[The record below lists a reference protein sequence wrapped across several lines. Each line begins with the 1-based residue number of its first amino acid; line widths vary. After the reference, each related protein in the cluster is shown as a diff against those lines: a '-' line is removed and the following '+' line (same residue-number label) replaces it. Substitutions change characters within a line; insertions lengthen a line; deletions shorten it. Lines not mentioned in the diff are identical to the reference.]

1 MMRLADTY
9 SISVRY
15 QRATRIDND
24 LSADFFPGLVFHG
37 TAENTLRTLGRQ
49 FAEGNQHAFTVTGPY
64 GTGKSTIALLL
75 TGFLHH
81 ESVYRDAARAC
92 IKEKVSNELDSYFH
106 VNKGWLIIRA
116 VGGVENPLVTMWKS
130 VHAALE
136 DHPETAKLAKSYKL
150 PRVTPTEA
158 KLKQMIV
165 KLLAEVK
172 GKVDG
177 VYFMLD
183 EMGKSLEY
191 FIKHDLDMQ
200 FFQEFAE
207 AFQTST
213 TPCFF
218 VGFLHQ
224 AFSAYA
230 HTRSKAIQDNWSKIQ
245 GRYSDL
251 LYNVSEDE
259 TVALIAQSIE
269 SKSNRAETWHNS
281 LVTKV
286 SKNLQRAKL
295 RDSKVLHDRLEGCF
309 PLHPSVALLL
319 GPISKRR
326 FSQNER
332 STFSFLNS
340 REPNSFHDFLDEHS
354 DGGSA
359 SYRLYNLWDYLESNL
374 EHHIVGTND
383 GHAWMVASEAIVRVG
398 NNGSDIHRQL
408 IKTIAILNLFG
419 RTLGMYATDKAV
431 KAAMDHIDPKELE
444 KYLDDLKQ
452 QSAVTFRKHLS
463 AWAVFE
469 GSDFDLE
476 GLLELQR
483 DKLKYDESWT
493 SVLEYQQFTIAKRH
507 YHKRGTLRWL
517 DQRIALT
524 TDEVMQD
531 KWKAKHGAFASFL
544 LIANESDS
552 KKLASFSKA
561 NTACA
566 VGISNE
572 IEPLKAAALELW
584 ALQLIVKDTPELQHD
599 KIAAKEYEARYANAR
614 KELDDAYNKA
624 FNNSQWWFAGRKLKD
639 GSLNVIAS
647 EIADSIY
654 PHTPE
659 IFNELI
665 NRKKPSGTSNSA
677 RRKLMERMVEFAGEE
692 NLGLDEGF
700 PPEKAIYLSCLK
712 QTGLHVEQEDG
723 DFGFVVPQSKEPSSL
738 QRMLEATEKKIN
750 ESSDLV
756 TLADI
761 YKMWESQPFGL
772 TPGLSPVIALAYLLS
787 RDEELAYYDKDSTAQ
802 YVFIPEIDDE
812 FVNKMMRAPK
822 EVGVRHFGVSGVKHH
837 YIHSFAKIASDKI
850 SQGKTVSPEALSVAR
865 SIFTFVHKL
874 EPWVKN
880 SRLENGT
887 AKKFRDAVLKANDP
901 YRLLLEDLYTV
912 FDMDSAESEADSDKL
927 LDNALNSAIDQLRS
941 MHEEMLNGYK
951 KILEAELGS
960 LGQDLIDRCNKVKEI
975 AADYRL
981 QTFAKHLGQ
990 YSSANDRWLE
1000 SLIGL
1005 VASAPAR
1012 DWNDSILARGR
1023 EELFEYC
1030 QRFKRVETFIAA
1042 GSEDSQGKTKSIALV
1057 VGTGGQAEEYV
1068 RQVSISDDQVQQ
1080 VQSLKSRLSEV
1091 LGDHRT
1097 ENHDLKA
1104 LALQEALQEL
1114 LSPYEAPECAK
1125 EGA

>member
-1 MMRLADTY
+1 MRLADTY

-49 FAEGNQHAFTVTGPY
+49 FAEGKQHAFTVTGPY

-81 ESVYRDAARAC
+81 ETAYRDAAKAC
-92 IKEKVSNELDSYFH
+92 IKGKVSKELDSYFH

-116 VGGVENPLVTMWKS
+116 VGGVESPLVTMWKA

-136 DHPETAKLAKSYKL
+136 DHPETAKLAKNYKL
-150 PRVTPTEA
+150 PKATPTEA
-158 KLKQMIV
+158 KLKQMII

-207 AFQTST
+207 AFQNST

-269 SKSNRAETWHNS
+269 SKSNRTEKWHNT

-286 SKNLQRAKL
+286 CENLQRAKL
-295 RDSKVLHDRLEGCF
+295 RDSKVLHNRLEGCF

-359 SYRLYNLWDYLESNL
+359 SYRLYDLWDYLESNL
-374 EHHIVGTND
+374 EHHIFSTND
-383 GHAWMVASEAIVRVG
+383 GHAWTVASEAIVRVG

-419 RTLGMYATDKAV
+419 RTLGMYATDNAV
-431 KAAMDHIDPKELE
+431 KAAMDHIDPKELG

-476 GLLELQR
+476 GMLELQR
-483 DKLKYDESWT
+483 DNLKFDDSWT
-493 SVLEYQQFTIAKRH
+493 SILEYQQFTIAKRH
-507 YHKRGTLRWL
+507 YHKKGTLRWL

-524 TDEVMQD
+524 TDEVLQD

-544 LIANESDS
+544 LIANESDIS
-552 KKLASFSKA
+552 KLSAFSET

-584 ALQLIVKDTPELQHD
+584 ALQLIVKDIPELQHD

-614 KELDDAYNKA
+614 KELDDAYSKA
-624 FNNSQWWFAGRKLKD
+624 FNNSQWWFDGKQLPK

-647 EIADSIY
+647 HIADSIY

-692 NLGLDEGF
+692 NLGLNEGF

-712 QTGLHVEQEDG
+712 QTGLHVKQQNG
-723 DFGFVVPQSKEPSSL
+723 DFGFEVPKSKDSLSL
-738 QRMLEATEKKIN
+738 QRMLEATEKMIN
-750 ESSDLV
+750 ESSDLI

-761 YKMWESQPFGL
+761 YEMWESQPFGL
-772 TPGLSPVIALAYLLS
+772 TSGLSPVIALAYLLS

-812 FVNKMMRAPK
+812 FVNKMMRSPK
-822 EVGVRHFGVSGVKHH
+822 EVGVRYFEVSGVKHH
-837 YIHSFAKIASDKI
+837 YIHTFARVAGNKLDRVI
-850 SQGKTVSPEALSVAR
+850 SPQALSVAR
-865 SIFTFVHKL
+865 PIVTFIHQL
-874 EPWVKN
+874 PPWVKN
-880 SRLENGT
+880 ARLENGP

-912 FDMDSAESEADSDKL
+912 FDMDSAKSEADSDTL
-927 LDNALNSAIDQLRS
+927 LDNSLNSAIDQLRS

-951 KILEAELGS
+951 KILEAELG
-960 LGQDLIDRCNKVKEI
+960 LLDDDLIDRCNKVKEI

-981 QTFAKHLGQ
+981 QAFAQRLGQ
-990 YSSANDRWLE
+990 CSSSNDRWLE

-1005 VASAPAR
+1005 VASAPAK

-1057 VGTGGQAEEYV
+1057 VGTGSQAEEYV
-1068 RQVSISDDQVQQ
+1068 RQVSITDNQAQQ
-1080 VQSLKSRLSEV
+1080 VKDLKSRLSEV
-1091 LGDHRT
+1091 LGPHKS

-1114 LSPYEAPECAK
+1114 LSPYEAPVCAK

>member
-1 MMRLADTY
+1 MRLADTY

-49 FAEGNQHAFTVTGPY
+49 FAEGKQHAFTVTGPY

-81 ESVYRDAARAC
+81 ETAYRDAAKAC
-92 IKEKVSNELDSYFH
+92 IKKKVSKELDGYFH

-116 VGGVENPLVTMWKS
+116 VGGVESPLVTMWKA

-150 PRVTPTEA
+150 PKVAPTEA
-158 KLKQMIV
+158 KLKQMII

-207 AFQTST
+207 AFQNST

-269 SKSNRAETWHNS
+269 SKSDRTEKWHNT

-286 SKNLQRAKL
+286 CKNLQRAKL

-359 SYRLYNLWDYLESNL
+359 SYRLYDLWDYLESNL

-419 RTLGMYATDKAV
+419 RTIGMYATDNAV
-431 KAAMDHIDPKELE
+431 KAAMDHIDPKELS

-452 QSAVTFRKHLS
+452 QSAITFRKHLS

-483 DKLKYDESWT
+483 DKLNFDDSWT

-507 YHKRGTLRWL
+507 YHKKGTLRWL

-531 KWKAKHGAFASFL
+531 KWTAKHGAFASFL
-544 LIANESDS
+544 LIANESDVN
-552 KKLASFSKA
+552 KLSAFSKTH
-561 NTACA
+561 TACA

-599 KIAAKEYEARYANAR
+599 KIAAKEYEARYGNAR

-624 FNNSQWWFAGRKLKD
+624 FNDSQWWFD
-639 GSLNVIAS
+639 GERLPNDSLNVIAS
-647 EIADSIY
+647 QIADSIY

-665 NRKKPSGTSNSA
+665 NRKRPSGTSNSA
-677 RRKLMERMVEFAGEE
+677 RRKLMERMIEFAGEE
-692 NLGLDEGF
+692 NLDLNEGF

-712 QTGLHVEQEDG
+712 QTGLHAKQKNG
-723 DFGFVVPQSKEPSSL
+723 DFGFVVPQSKDSRSL
-738 QRMLEATEKKIN
+738 QRMLEATEEMIN
-750 ESSDLV
+750 GSSDLV

-761 YKMWESQPFGL
+761 YDMWESKPFGL
-772 TPGLSPVIALAYLLS
+772 TSGLSPVIALAYLLS

-822 EVGVRHFGVSGVKHH
+822 EVGVRYFEVSGVKHH
-837 YIHSFAKIASDKI
+837 YIHTFARVAGNKLDREI
-850 SQGKTVSPEALSVAR
+850 SPQALSVAR
-865 SIFTFVHKL
+865 PIVTFIHQL
-874 EPWVKN
+874 PPWVKN
-880 SRLENGT
+880 ARLADGP
-887 AKKFRDAVLKANDP
+887 AKRFRDAVLKANDP

-912 FDMDSAESEADSDKL
+912 FEMGSAQSEKDSDIL

-951 KILEAELGS
+951 KIIEAELG
-960 LGQDLIDRCNKVKEI
+960 LLDDDLIDRCNKVKEI

-981 QTFAKHLGQ
+981 QAFAQRLGQ
-990 YSSANDRWLE
+990 CSSTNERWLE

-1005 VASAPAR
+1005 VASAPAK

-1042 GSEDSQGKTKSIALV
+1042 GSEDNQGKTKSIALV

-1068 RQVSISDDQVQQ
+1068 RQVSITDNQAQQ
-1080 VQSLKSRLSEV
+1080 VKDLKSKLSEV
-1091 LGDHRT
+1091 LGDHKT

-1114 LSPYEAPECAK
+1114 LSPYEAPVCAK